1 MLRNYY
7 INKEWMLSVTASR
20 VYRASAVLSGALFL
34 LIIALPFVAQVRE
47 SFLPIMRLFVFVGA
61 LGAAITIVAMEY
73 FLFGFDNSS
82 ALKRLFWFLV
92 MLLPLLGPSLY
103 CFIVYLRSDVVRAA
117 RTGHSEQVSL
127 ISSSRR

>member
-7 INKEWMLSVTASR
+7 INKEWMLSAGACR

-34 LIIALPFVAQVRE
+34 LIIALPFVGQVRE
-47 SFLPIMRLFVFVGA
+47 SLLPIMRLFVLVGV

-73 FLFGFDNSS
+73 FLFGFDKSS

-92 MLLPLLGPSLY
+92 MLFPLLGPSLY
-103 CFIVYLRSDVVRAA
+103 CFIVYLRSDVVKAA
-117 RTGHSEQVSL
+117 KAGEAVS
-127 ISSSRR
+127 